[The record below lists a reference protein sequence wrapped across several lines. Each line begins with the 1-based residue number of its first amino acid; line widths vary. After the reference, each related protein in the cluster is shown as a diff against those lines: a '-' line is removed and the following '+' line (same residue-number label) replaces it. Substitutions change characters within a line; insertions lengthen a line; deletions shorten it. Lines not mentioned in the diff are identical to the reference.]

1 MTPAVQVK
9 QSEPVSALNKK
20 EFAILLQ
27 HEKTPSISICM
38 PIHSSAKDSRE
49 DVIRLRNLLHRA
61 EAELLARGISVADV
75 RVLLRP
81 AEQLTAVKN
90 LPSKGKGFAVFAA
103 ENFFLAYDLPVNPL
117 EHVIIG
123 NRFHIR
129 PLLPL
134 VSGEDRFY
142 VLALSQKHVRLLHG
156 TRYAANEIHLD
167 SVPANLRET
176 FGQESFERQSQF
188 HTASR
193 ADGGNRPISHGS
205 NAEIKDRIVR
215 FLRRVDTS
223 VMNAIRDHGV
233 PLMLAGVNY
242 LLPLYREVN
251 SYPALVE
258 EVITGNPDGSSP
270 EELRAAGW
278 EIMHRQA
285 DRKTR
290 AALDNYKELAGSA
303 QASSNLREV
312 LAGAQQGRILSLFL
326 AEGAEQWGLCEPGLG
341 AVHPHG
347 ERQPGDEDLLN
358 LAAIH
363 TLRHGG
369 HVSSVSPGDLPAGAS
384 LVAVF
389 RF

>member
-9 QSEPVSALNKK
+9 QSEPVCELNKK
-20 EFAILLQ
+20 EFAILLE
-27 HEKTPSISICM
+27 HEKTPSISIYM
-38 PIHSSAKDSRE
+38 PIHSAAKDSRE
-49 DVIRLRNLLHRA
+49 DVIRLRNLLRTA
-61 EAELLARGISVADV
+61 EAELLARGISAADV
-75 RVLLRP
+75 RALLRP

-103 ENFFLAYDLPVNPL
+103 ENFFRAYDLPVNPL

-123 NRFHIR
+123 KRFQVR

-142 VLALSQKHVRLLHG
+142 VLALSQKHIRLLHG
-156 TRYAANEIHLD
+156 TRYAANEIHLHN
-167 SVPANLRET
+167 VPANLRET
-176 FGQESFERQSQF
+176 FGQESFERQLQF

-223 VMNAIRDHGV
+223 VMNAIRDHAA
-233 PLMLAGVNY
+233 PLVLAGVNY

-258 EVITGNPDGSSP
+258 AVITGNPDRSSP

-278 EIMHRQA
+278 EIMQRQA

-341 AVHPHG
+341 AVHLHR
-347 ERQPGDEDLLN
+347 ERAPGDEDLLN

-369 HVSSVSPGDLPAGAS
+369 HVSSVSPADLPEGAN
-384 LVAVF
+384 LAAVF